1 MKYFKAFMFRFP
13 QKIYGKLIR
22 EKSVCWQGLLS
33 LLKKSDSENFKTVRR
48 RLQTPNTNSLQKQA
62 CQIKNLAPI
71 VQVFLNGSKHRWP
84 PFHFISIHF
93 ICNPVGCHRKWH
105 SVRNSKAVGSTC
117 ISLKT
122 ARGSHFAKTRRKKT
136 SDWKTPLFL
145 RKKDKQDFTILDIS
159 HMFIHTWYFQN

>member
-1 MKYFKAFMFRFP
+1 MLFASKFFP
-13 QKIYGKLIR
+13 LPIPTRPGTRTFLQVPNPSRPEVQKPYPSGPVGCHRK
-22 EKSVCWQGLLS
+22 WHQLL
-33 LLKKSDSENFKTVRR
+33 
-48 RLQTPNTNSLQKQA
+48 
-62 CQIKNLAPI
+62 
-71 VQVFLNGSKHRWP
+71 FLSILFY
-84 PFHFISIHF
+84 FHFISIYF

-145 RKKDKQDFTILDIS
+145 RKKDKQEFTILDVS
-159 HMFIHTWYFQN
+159 HMFISRINF